1 MLLFMENLFDEQA
14 LAFVDEILEHAQFR
28 DGGTTAGSDAER
40 IKRNEEMDRD
50 ATPKA
55 ELLETLVVRAL
66 QIHPDFGDNVLPRNF
81 SRPIV
86 SRYTDGMEYGLHVDN
101 PLMGGS
107 GGGLLRTDVSMT
119 LFLADPDTYDGGALE
134 LEIEG
139 KTREVKLPR
148 GHAVAYTTGTPH
160 RVTPVTRGAR
170 IAAVCWAESIV
181 ADPHKRR
188 ILSEFQRT
196 SHMMVERHKGTEEA
210 DLFLKAYY
218 DLMRLWAQP

>member
-1 MLLFMENLFDEQA
+1 MLLYLENLFDDQA
-14 LAFVDEILEHAQFR
+14 LAFVDDVLANAQFV
-28 DGGTTAGSDAER
+28 DGGATAGADAGR
-40 IKRNEEMDRD
+40 IKRNQEMDRA

-55 ELLETLVVRAL
+55 DLLETLVVRAL
-66 QIHPDFGDNVLPRNF
+66 QINPDFGDHVLPRNF

-86 SRYTDGMEYGLHVDN
+86 SRYADGMEYGLHVDN
-101 PLMGGS
+101 PLMGM
-107 GGGLLRTDVSMT
+107 GGGLLRTDVSVT
-119 LFLADPDTYDGGALE
+119 LFLADPDSYDGGALE

-139 KTREVKLPR
+139 QRREIKLPR

-170 IAAVCWAESIV
+170 IAAVLWAESIV

-188 ILSEFQRT
+188 ILSDFQRT
-196 SHMMVERHKGTEEA
+196 SHMMVERHAGTPEA
-210 DLFLKAYY
+210 DLFLKGYY

>member
-1 MLLFMENLFDEQA
+1 MLLILENLLDAQA
-14 LAFVDEILEHAQFR
+14 LAFVDDVLVGATFA
-28 DGGTTAGSDAER
+28 DGGASAGAGAADV
-40 IKRNEEMDRD
+40 KRNQELDRD

-55 ELLETLVVRAL
+55 DLLETLVVRAL
-66 QIHPDFGDNVLPRNF
+66 QLSPTFGDHVLPRNF

-86 SRYTDGMEYGLHVDN
+86 SRYADGMEYGLHVDN
-101 PLMGGS
+101 PLMGA
-107 GGGLLRTDVSMT
+107 GGGLLRTDVSVT

-139 KTREVKLPR
+139 ERRAVKLPR

-170 IAAVCWAESIV
+170 VAAVLWAESIV
-181 ADPHKRR
+181 ADPHRRR
-188 ILSEFQRT
+188 ILSDFQRT
-196 SHMMVERHKGTEEA
+196 SHLMVERHPGAEET

-218 DLMRLWAQP
+218 DLMRLWANT

>member
-1 MLLFMENLFDEQA
+1 MLLFMENLLDEQA
-14 LAFVDEILEHAQFR
+14 LAFVDDILAKARFN
-28 DGGTTAGSDAER
+28 DGGATAGTDANR
-40 IKRNEEMDRD
+40 IKRNQELDRD
-50 ATPKA
+50 GTPKA

-66 QIHPDFGDNVLPRNF
+66 QMNPDFGDAVLPRNF

-86 SRYTDGMEYGLHVDN
+86 SRYSDGMEYGLHVDN
-101 PLMGGS
+101 PLMGG
-107 GGGLLRTDVSMT
+107 GGGLLRTDVSVT

-139 KTREVKLPR
+139 QTREVKLPR
-148 GHAVAYTTGTPH
+148 GHAVAYTTGTRH

-170 IAAVCWAESIV
+170 IAAVLWAESIV
-181 ADPHKRR
+181 ADPHRRR
-188 ILSEFQRT
+188 ILSDFQRT
-196 SHMMVERHKGTEEA
+196 SHMMVDRHGGTEEA